1 MNIVYIRM
9 FLKRDWVKF
18 LFRCIVPVR
27 SFFTNWIILCKSV
40 INHKELTMSPGNMY
54 VNWCLKEQ
62 LLLFFLFVKAFL
74 VITFLCLILLE

>member
-62 LLLFFLFVKAFL
+62 LLLFFLFVKVFL
-74 VITFLCLILLE
+74 VITFLCV